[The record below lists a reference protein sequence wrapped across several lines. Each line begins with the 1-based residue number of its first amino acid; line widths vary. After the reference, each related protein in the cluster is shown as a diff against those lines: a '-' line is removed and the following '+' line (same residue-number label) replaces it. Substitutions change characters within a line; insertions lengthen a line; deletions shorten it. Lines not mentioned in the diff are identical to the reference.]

1 MANNG
6 TAPRV
11 IDLRSDTLTKPTD
24 AMRRAMA
31 EAEVGDDVFGEDPS
45 VNRLQDLAAQILG
58 KEAALYVPSGT
69 MANQISIK
77 VHTQPGDEI
86 IMERSSHPFNSESG
100 GLAALSGVQVNLQ
113 DGERGVLSAEQV
125 ARVIRPG
132 NDVHNAPTRLVSLEN
147 THNRGGGAVYP
158 MDRIR
163 DIHDVARAEGL
174 AMHLDGARLMNAT
187 VASGLQASEITQYF
201 DSCTLCLSKGLGAPV
216 GSVIAASADFIG
228 RAQRYRKMFGG
239 GMRQAGILAAAG
251 IYALENNVERLADDH
266 FNAKLLAE
274 RISGAPGLRVEP
286 ANVETNII
294 YLQLDPDEARVD
306 APALAAAMS
315 QRGVLAL
322 AMGRTGMRLVTHLD
336 VSRDQAE
343 RAADIMC
350 SILSGQ

>member
-1 MANNG
+1 M
-6 TAPRV
+6 
-11 IDLRSDTLTKPTD
+11 IDLRSDTVSKPSPE
-24 AMRRAMA
+24 MRRVMA

-45 VNRLQDLAAQILG
+45 VNRLQELAAQVLG

-69 MANQISIK
+69 MANQICIK

-86 IMERSSHPFNSESG
+86 IMERTSHPFNSESG
-100 GLAALSGVQVNLQ
+100 GLAALSGVQVNLL
-113 DGERGVLSAEQV
+113 DGQRGLLSAEQV
-125 ARVIRPG
+125 ARVIRHD

-147 THNRGGGAVYP
+147 THNRGGGTVYP
-158 MDRIR
+158 LDRIKE
-163 DIHDVARAEGL
+163 IHDVARAEGL

-187 VASGLQASEITQYF
+187 VASGLQASEITRYF

-216 GSVIAASADFIG
+216 GSVIAASEDFIR

-266 FNAKLLAE
+266 LNAKLLAE

-286 ANVETNII
+286 SNVETNII

-306 APALAAAMS
+306 APGLAAAMW
-315 QRGVLAL
+315 QRGVMAL
-322 AMGRTGMRLVTHLD
+322 VMGRYGMRLVIHLD
-336 VSRDQAE
+336 VSRDEVEQAAE
-343 RAADIMC
+343 IMC
-350 SILSGQ
+350 SILEVR

>member
-1 MANNG
+1 M
-6 TAPRV
+6 
-11 IDLRSDTLTKPTD
+11 IDLRSDTVSKPSPE
-24 AMRRAMA
+24 MRLAMA

-45 VNRLQDLAAQILG
+45 VNRLQELAAQVLG

-86 IMERSSHPFNSESG
+86 IMERTSHPFNSESG

-125 ARVIRPG
+125 ARVIRHG

-158 MDRIR
+158 MDRIK

-187 VASGLQASEITQYF
+187 VASDLQATEITQYF

-216 GSVIAASADFIG
+216 GSVIAASEDFIG
-228 RAQRYRKMFGG
+228 KAQRYRKMFGG

-286 ANVETNII
+286 SNVETNII
-294 YLQLDPDEARVD
+294 YLQLDPDEACVD
-306 APALAAAMS
+306 APGLAAAMS

-322 AMGRTGMRLVTHLD
+322 AMGRYGMRLVTHLD
-336 VSRDQAE
+336 VSRTEAEQAAE
-343 RAADIMC
+343 IMR
-350 SILSGQ
+350 SILNGQ